1 MFSKSIF
8 GNYSKNEKSIINPVR
23 NTTIPFYNNE
33 LKFSI
38 EEYLKLNN
46 FIEAH
51 NENIFEDTF
60 SYDEYIDLLNIIS
73 NLEIKTTDE
82 SIQLLLKITSYG
94 LHTMI
99 AAFGINKEN
108 IEINIK
114 NMILQS
120 KIESIISNINSS
132 NSILITKHNNN
143 YNLTKQFTLS
153 PLFSYYIS
161 IYGIPEKGLGF
172 DIKKLQLLKT
182 ILETN
187 FINPYI

>member
-8 GNYSKNEKSIINPVR
+8 GNYSQNEKSMINPVR
-23 NTTIPFYNNE
+23 NTTITFYNNE
-33 LKFSI
+33 LKFSV
-38 EEYLKLNN
+38 EEYLKINN
-46 FIEAH
+46 FIE
-51 NENIFEDTF
+51 NQKIDLFEDSF
-60 SYDEYIDLLNIIS
+60 SYEDYIDLLNIIS
-73 NLEIKTTDE
+73 NLEIKTNNE
-82 SIQLLLKITSYG
+82 SIQLLLKVTSYG
-94 LHTMI
+94 LHTML

-114 NMILQS
+114 NMILQNR
-120 KIESIISNINSS
+120 IESIITETNTR
-132 NSILITKHNNN
+132 NSIVLNTPNNE
-143 YNLTKQFTLS
+143 YNLKKQFTLS

-172 DIKKLQLLKT
+172 DIKKLQLLKI